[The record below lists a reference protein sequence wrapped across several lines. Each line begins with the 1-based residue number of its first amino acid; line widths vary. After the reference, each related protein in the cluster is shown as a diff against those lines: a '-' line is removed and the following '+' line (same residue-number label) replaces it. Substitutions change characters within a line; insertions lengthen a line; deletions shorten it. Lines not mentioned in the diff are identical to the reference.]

1 MYSKWWQVGLDIKSS
16 REKERLNRTIITKHC
31 TCSSMTHANNQTK
44 NLWRIY
50 TFAENSLVLGRSGR
64 ILTTRA
70 VVTSATVARWPA
82 QAGTS
87 TILARCAQLAVV
99 DIILLRH
106 IQVGAHVTRHRCVA
120 ADGTVVSH
128 RADVASHAISWGG
141 TIGLQ
146 CAVVAWIREREREDV
161 DVLGK

>member
-1 MYSKWWQVGLDIKSS
+1 
-16 REKERLNRTIITKHC
+16 
-31 TCSSMTHANNQTK
+31 MTHANNQTK
-44 NLWRIY
+44 NLRRIY

-70 VVTSATVARWPA
+70 VVTSTTVARWPA